1 MQITTV
7 YEQLIAEITNE
18 DEKKVFDL
26 LLQADGRRVSRVE
39 LVKEVYGVDVA
50 PESLSNSVEDRKVR
64 EIIHRLRER
73 DYPIVSSSGAA
84 GYTMKASA
92 EEMDIY
98 IADQASRKAKIQDNI
113 DAAYRSKAK
122 AALVKLVRE
131 ELHQE
136 FRVPLPAPVQLSF
149 IEAR

>member
-1 MQITTV
+1 MEPRTV
-7 YEQLIAEITNE
+7 YEQLIAEITDE

-39 LVKEVYGVDVA
+39 LVKEVYGVDVY

-73 DYPIVSSSGAA
+73 DYPIVSSSGVS

-92 EEMDIY
+92 DEMDTY
-98 IADQASRKAKIQDNI
+98 IADQASRKEKIQNNI
-113 DAAYRSKAK
+113 DAAYRSKERRSSSNNAAK
-122 AALVKLVRE
+122 S
-131 ELHQE
+131 
-136 FRVPLPAPVQLSF
+136 FSLSF
-149 IEAR
+149 PRPPLCS

>member
-1 MQITTV
+1 MNTV
-7 YEQLIAEITNE
+7 YEQLVSEITDE
-18 DEKKVFDL
+18 DERKVFDV
-26 LLQADGRRVSRVE
+26 LLQADGQRISRVE
-39 LVKEVYGVDVA
+39 LVKEVFGVVVE
-50 PESLSNSVEDRKVR
+50 PESLANSVEDRKVR

-113 DAAYRSKAK
+113 DHAYRSKVK
-122 AALVKLVRE
+122 ANLVKECRE
-131 ELHQE
+131 QLQ
-136 FRVPLPAPVQLSF
+136 FREALPAAVQLSF
-149 IEAR
+149 IQVEA

>member
-1 MQITTV
+1 MQTTTV
-7 YEQLIAEITNE
+7 YEQLIAEITDE

-73 DYPIVSSSGAA
+73 DYPIVSSSGVS

-92 EEMDIY
+92 DEMDTY
-98 IADQASRKAKIQDNI
+98 IADQASRKEKIQNNI
-113 DAAYRSKAK
+113 DAAYRSKEKAK
-122 AALVKLVRE
+122 LVKQCRE
-131 ELHQE
+131 EFQLI
-136 FRVPLPAPVQLSF
+136 VPAPAPVQLSF
-149 IEAR
+149 MQAEAR